1 MENGM
6 KYAHILQPL
15 RIGNTVFRNRFFSA
29 PTGLYDLTPD
39 RAPTDD
45 YIAYFERKAKGGCA
59 SVNIGECNID
69 DEGIGSP
76 NSYEVPNLSER
87 KWNKEA
93 LGKLA
98 DAITRNGAVAT
109 IELQKTGRIKSDEP
123 GRMMVLSPSDG
134 PHPYDSR
141 VKCRAMTEEEILH
154 VIDTYASAAEYA
166 KGRGFGMVM
175 VHAGHGWLLHQFHC
189 PKSNRRTDKWGGSP
203 ENRCRFTVAVIDEI
217 HKRCGRDF
225 PVEVRISGSEAFEGG
240 YGIEEGVEIA
250 KQLDGHADIIHV
262 SCGNLFSPG
271 TDFHTHPGIFQEEAM
286 NVKYA
291 AEIKKH
297 VKHSYVATIGAL
309 TSLDV
314 LEEIVASGKADI
326 VEMAR
331 GLICDPDLPIKA
343 KSGREKEARKC
354 LRCFKCVGQ
363 DYQDGRLFCAINP
376 ASGKEREAARVPQ
389 PLSLRRVLVAGG
401 GIAGMQ
407 AAITARGIGHEV
419 ILCEKGSELGGV
431 LLCEK
436 DVPFKQRIGDYIERQ
451 KYMLEKLGVEVRL
464 NTPVTPELCAEIK
477 PDAIVAALG
486 ASTAMPPIPG
496 LEGENVKTAVE
507 VFADA
512 SLAKG
517 RSVILGAGTTGL
529 ELAIYLASL
538 GKEVRILEMRS
549 ASEAAGTAGTYAS
562 QLQKYDI
569 KVEYGVKADAILPD
583 GVKASAEGD
592 ERFIPCQT
600 VINALGMKPR
610 WDEADALRFCA
621 AEFYQI
627 GDCLKARNLMATTSE
642 AWTAARN
649 IGC

>member
-1 MENGM
+1 MENGL

-15 RIGNTVFRNRFFSA
+15 RIGSTVFRNRFFSA

-217 HKRCGRDF
+217 HRRCGRDF

-389 PLSLRRVLVAGG
+389 PLSLRRVLIAGG

-419 ILCEKGSELGGV
+419 ILCEKGPELGGV

-464 NTPVTPELCAEIK
+464 NTEVTPALCAELK

-486 ASTAMPPIPG
+486 ASTAKPPIPG
-496 LEGENVKTAVE
+496 IEGENVKTAVE

-517 RSVILGAGTTGL
+517 KSVILGAGTTGL

-569 KVEYGVKADAILPD
+569 KVEYGVKADAILD
-583 GVKASAEGD
+583 NAVKASAGAD
-592 ERFIPCQT
+592 ERLIPCDT

>member
-15 RIGNTVFRNRFFSA
+15 RIGSTVFRNRFFSA

-389 PLSLRRVLVAGG
+389 PLSLRKVLVAGG

-419 ILCEKGSELGGV
+419 ILCEKGPELGGV

-464 NTPVTPELCAEIK
+464 NTPVTPELCAELK

>member
-1 MENGM
+1 MENRT
-6 KYAHILQPL
+6 KYAGILQPL
-15 RIGNTVFRNRFFSA
+15 RIGNTVFRNRIFSA

-76 NSYEVPNLSER
+76 NSYEVPNLFER

-98 DAITRNGAVAT
+98 NAISRNGAVAT

-189 PKSNRRTDKWGGSP
+189 PKSNRRTDKWGGNP

-217 HKRCGRDF
+217 HRRCGRDF

-297 VKHSYVATIGAL
+297 VKKSYVATIGAL

-389 PLSLRRVLVAGG
+389 PLSLRKVLIAGG

-407 AAITARGIGHEV
+407 AAITAKGIGHEV
-419 ILCEKGSELGGV
+419 ILCEKGPQLGGV

-464 NTPVTPELCAEIK
+464 NTEVTPALCAELK

-486 ASTAMPPIPG
+486 ASAATPPIPG

-507 VFADA
+507 VFADP

-517 RSVILGAGTTGL
+517 KSVILGAGTTGL

-549 ASEAAGTAGTYAS
+549 AAEAAGTAGTYAS
-562 QLQKYDI
+562 QLRKYDI
-569 KVEYGVKADAILPD
+569 KVEYGVRADAILEG
-583 GVKASAEGD
+583 GVKASAGDD
-592 ERFIPCQT
+592 ERLIPCDT
-600 VINALGMKPR
+600 VINALGLKPR

-627 GDCLKARNLMATTSE
+627 GDCLKPRNLMATTSE

>member
-123 GRMMVLSPSDG
+123 GRMMVLGPCDG

-189 PKSNRRTDKWGGSP
+189 PNSNRRTDKWGGSP

-389 PLSLRRVLVAGG
+389 PLSLRKVLVAGG

-464 NTPVTPELCAEIK
+464 NTPVTPELCAELK

-486 ASTAMPPIPG
+486 ASTAKPPIPG

-512 SLAKG
+512 GLAKG
-517 RSVILGAGTTGL
+517 KSVILGAGTTGL

-627 GDCLKARNLMATTSE
+627 GDCRKARNLMATTSE

>member
-1 MENGM
+1 MENGL

-15 RIGNTVFRNRFFSA
+15 RIGSTVFRNRFFSA

-389 PLSLRRVLVAGG
+389 PLSLRRVLIAGG

-419 ILCEKGSELGGV
+419 ILCEKGSALGGV

-464 NTPVTPELCAEIK
+464 NTPVTPELCAELK

-517 RSVILGAGTTGL
+517 KSVILGAGTTGL

-627 GDCLKARNLMATTSE
+627 GDCRKARNLMATTSE

>member
-1 MENGM
+1 
-6 KYAHILQPL
+6 
-15 RIGNTVFRNRFFSA
+15 
-29 PTGLYDLTPD
+29 
-39 RAPTDD
+39 
-45 YIAYFERKAKGGCA
+45 
-59 SVNIGECNID
+59 
-69 DEGIGSP
+69 
-76 NSYEVPNLSER
+76 
-87 KWNKEA
+87 
-93 LGKLA
+93 
-98 DAITRNGAVAT
+98 
-109 IELQKTGRIKSDEP
+109 
-123 GRMMVLSPSDG
+123 
-134 PHPYDSR
+134 
-141 VKCRAMTEEEILH
+141 
-154 VIDTYASAAEYA
+154 
-166 KGRGFGMVM
+166 
-175 VHAGHGWLLHQFHC
+175 
-189 PKSNRRTDKWGGSP
+189 
-203 ENRCRFTVAVIDEI
+203 
-217 HKRCGRDF
+217 
-225 PVEVRISGSEAFEGG
+225 
-240 YGIEEGVEIA
+240 
-250 KQLDGHADIIHV
+250 
-262 SCGNLFSPG
+262 
-271 TDFHTHPGIFQEEAM
+271 

-401 GIAGMQ
+401 GVAGMQ
-407 AAITARGIGHEV
+407 AAITAKGIGHEV

-464 NTPVTPELCAEIK
+464 NTPVTPELCAELK

-486 ASTAMPPIPG
+486 AVTATPPIPG
-496 LEGENVKTAVE
+496 LDGENVKTAVE

-512 SLAKG
+512 SLARGK
-517 RSVILGAGTTGL
+517 SVILGAGTTGL

-549 ASEAAGTAGTYAS
+549 AAETAGTAGTYAS
-562 QLQKYDI
+562 QLAKYDL

-583 GVKASAEGD
+583 AVKARAGDD
-592 ERFIPCQT
+592 ERLIPCET

>member
-15 RIGNTVFRNRFFSA
+15 RIGSTVFRNRFFSA

-389 PLSLRRVLVAGG
+389 PLSLRKVLVAGG

-419 ILCEKGSELGGV
+419 ILCEKGPELGGV

-464 NTPVTPELCAEIK
+464 NTPVTPELCAELK

-517 RSVILGAGTTGL
+517 KSVILGAGTTGL

>member
-15 RIGNTVFRNRFFSA
+15 RIGSTVFRNRFFSA

-123 GRMMVLSPSDG
+123 GRRMVLGPCDG

-189 PKSNRRTDKWGGSP
+189 PNSNRRTDKWGGSP

-389 PLSLRRVLVAGG
+389 PLSLRKVLVAGG
-401 GIAGMQ
+401 GIAGMHHRQ
-407 AAITARGIGHEV
+407 GHR
-419 ILCEKGSELGGV
+419 
-431 LLCEK
+431 
-436 DVPFKQRIGDYIERQ
+436 P
-451 KYMLEKLGVEVRL
+451 
-464 NTPVTPELCAEIK
+464 
-477 PDAIVAALG
+477 
-486 ASTAMPPIPG
+486 
-496 LEGENVKTAVE
+496 
-507 VFADA
+507 
-512 SLAKG
+512 
-517 RSVILGAGTTGL
+517 
-529 ELAIYLASL
+529 
-538 GKEVRILEMRS
+538 
-549 ASEAAGTAGTYAS
+549 
-562 QLQKYDI
+562 
-569 KVEYGVKADAILPD
+569 
-583 GVKASAEGD
+583 
-592 ERFIPCQT
+592 
-600 VINALGMKPR
+600 
-610 WDEADALRFCA
+610 
-621 AEFYQI
+621 
-627 GDCLKARNLMATTSE
+627 
-642 AWTAARN
+642 
-649 IGC
+649 

>member
-1 MENGM
+1 MENM

-15 RIGNTVFRNRFFSA
+15 RIGSVVFRNRFFSA

-98 DAITRNGAVAT
+98 NAISRNGAVAT

-175 VHAGHGWLLHQFHC
+175 VHAGHGGLLHQFHC
-189 PKSNRRTDKWGGSP
+189 PNSNRRTDKWGGSP

-217 HKRCGRDF
+217 HRRCGRGF
-225 PVEVRISGSEAFEGG
+225 PVEVRISGSEAFESG
-240 YGIEEGVEIA
+240 YGIDEGIAIA

-271 TDFHTHPGIFQEEAM
+271 TDFHTHPGIFQEEGM

-297 VKHSYVATIGAL
+297 VKKSYVATIGGL
-309 TSLDV
+309 SDLDV

-331 GLICDPDLPIKA
+331 GLICDPDMPVKA
-343 KSGREKEARKC
+343 KTGREREARKC

-376 ASGKEREAARVPQ
+376 ASGKEREADRVPH
-389 PLSLRRVLVAGG
+389 PKALEKVLVAGG

-407 AAITARGIGHEV
+407 AAITAREIGHTV
-419 ILCEKGSELGGV
+419 ILCEKGPELGGV

-436 DVPFKQRIGDYIERQ
+436 EVPFKKRIGEYIERQ

-464 NTPVTPELCAEIK
+464 NTPVTPALCREIK

-486 ASTAMPPIPG
+486 AETAVPPIPG
-496 LEGENVKTAVE
+496 IKGEKVITAVAA
-507 VFADA
+507 FTDA
-512 SLAKG
+512 SLARGK
-517 RSVILGAGTTGL
+517 SLILGAGTTGL
-529 ELAIYLASL
+529 ELAIYLASR
-538 GKEVRILEMRS
+538 GKDVEVIELRS
-549 ASEAAGTAGTYAS
+549 PREAPAGTYAM
-562 QLQKYDI
+562 QLRKYGI
-569 KVEYGVKADAILPD
+569 TVSFETRVLEVLPEGVKVSV
-583 GVKASAEGD
+583 GGQEKV
-592 ERFIPCQT
+592 IPCDT
-600 VINALGMKPR
+600 VINAMGMAPR
-610 WDEADALRFCA
+610 WDEADSLRFCA
-621 AEFYQI
+621 PEFYQI
-627 GDCLKARNLMATTSE
+627 GDCLKSRNIMATTSE
-642 AWTAARN
+642 AWTIARN
-649 IGC
+649 IGCI

>member
-1 MENGM
+1 M
-6 KYAHILQPL
+6 
-15 RIGNTVFRNRFFSA
+15 
-29 PTGLYDLTPD
+29 
-39 RAPTDD
+39 
-45 YIAYFERKAKGGCA
+45 
-59 SVNIGECNID
+59 
-69 DEGIGSP
+69 
-76 NSYEVPNLSER
+76 
-87 KWNKEA
+87 
-93 LGKLA
+93 
-98 DAITRNGAVAT
+98 
-109 IELQKTGRIKSDEP
+109 
-123 GRMMVLSPSDG
+123 
-134 PHPYDSR
+134 
-141 VKCRAMTEEEILH
+141 
-154 VIDTYASAAEYA
+154 
-166 KGRGFGMVM
+166 
-175 VHAGHGWLLHQFHC
+175 
-189 PKSNRRTDKWGGSP
+189 
-203 ENRCRFTVAVIDEI
+203 
-217 HKRCGRDF
+217 
-225 PVEVRISGSEAFEGG
+225 
-240 YGIEEGVEIA
+240 
-250 KQLDGHADIIHV
+250 
-262 SCGNLFSPG
+262 
-271 TDFHTHPGIFQEEAM
+271 
-286 NVKYA
+286 
-291 AEIKKH
+291 
-297 VKHSYVATIGAL
+297 
-309 TSLDV
+309 
-314 LEEIVASGKADI
+314 
-326 VEMAR
+326 
-331 GLICDPDLPIKA
+331 
-343 KSGREKEARKC
+343 
-354 LRCFKCVGQ
+354 
-363 DYQDGRLFCAINP
+363 
-376 ASGKEREAARVPQ
+376 
-389 PLSLRRVLVAGG
+389 
-401 GIAGMQ
+401 
-407 AAITARGIGHEV
+407 
-419 ILCEKGSELGGV
+419 

-464 NTPVTPELCAEIK
+464 NTPVTPELCAELK

-517 RSVILGAGTTGL
+517 KSVILGAGTTGL

-627 GDCLKARNLMATTSE
+627 GDCRKARNLMATTSE

>member
-1 MENGM
+1 MENSR

-87 KWNKEA
+87 KLNKEA

-98 DAITRNGAVAT
+98 DAISRNGAVAT
-109 IELQKTGRIKSDEP
+109 IELQKTGRIRSDEP

-166 KGRGFGMVM
+166 KGRGFGMVT

-189 PKSNRRTDKWGGSP
+189 PNSNRRTDKWGGNP

-262 SCGNLFSPG
+262 SCGNLFAPG
-271 TDFHTHPGIFQEEAM
+271 TDFHTHPGIFQEEGM

-297 VKHSYVATIGAL
+297 VKKSYVATIGAL

-343 KSGREKEARKC
+343 KSGREREARKC

-376 ASGKEREAARVPQ
+376 SSGKEREAARPPQ
-389 PLSLRRVLVAGG
+389 PLSLRKVLVAGG

-419 ILCEKGSELGGV
+419 ILCEKGPALGGV

-486 ASTAMPPIPG
+486 AETAAPPIPG
-496 LEGENVKTAVE
+496 LTGENVRTAVE

-512 SLAKG
+512 GLAKG
-517 RSVILGAGTTGL
+517 KSVILGAGTTGL

-538 GKEVRILEMRS
+538 GKEVRIVEMRS
-549 ASEAAGTAGTYAS
+549 AAEAAGTAGTYAA
-562 QLQKYDI
+562 QLKKYDI
-569 KVEYGVKADAILPD
+569 TVEYGTKADAITPE
-583 GVKASAEGD
+583 GVRVRAGED
-592 ERFIPCQT
+592 ERIIPCET
-600 VINALGMKPR
+600 VVNALGMKPR
-610 WDEADALRFCA
+610 WDEADTLRFCA
-621 AEFYQI
+621 PEFYQI

>member
-1 MENGM
+1 MEYGT

-15 RIGNTVFRNRFFSA
+15 RIGNTVFRNRLFSA
-29 PTGLYDLTPD
+29 PTGLYDLTPE

-45 YIAYFERKAKGGCA
+45 YIAYWERKAKGGCA
-59 SVNIGECNID
+59 SINIGECNID

-76 NSYEVPNLSER
+76 NSYEIPNLSEH

-93 LGKLA
+93 LGKVA
-98 DAITRNGAVAT
+98 NAINRNGAVAT
-109 IELQKTGRIKSDEP
+109 IELQKTGRIKSDVP
-123 GRMMVLSPSDG
+123 GQMLLLSPSDG
-134 PHPYDSR
+134 FHPYDDR
-141 VKCRAMTEEEILH
+141 VKCRAMTEEEILAT
-154 VIDTYASAAEYA
+154 VDAYASAAVYA

-203 ENRCRFTVAVIDEI
+203 ENRCRFTVAVVDEI

-240 YGIEEGVEIA
+240 YQIDEGVEIA

-271 TDFHTHPGIFQEEAM
+271 TDFHTHPGIFQEEGM

-297 VKHSYVATIGAL
+297 VKKSFVATIGGL
-309 TSLDV
+309 SDLDV

-331 GLICDPDLPIKA
+331 GLICDPDMPLKA
-343 KSGREKEARKC
+343 QSGREREARKC

-389 PLSLRRVLVAGG
+389 PKGLKRVLIAGG
-401 GIAGMQ
+401 GVAGMQ
-407 AAITARGIGHEV
+407 AAITAREIGHTV
-419 ILCEKGSELGGV
+419 ILCEKESELGGV
-431 LLCEK
+431 LRCER
-436 DVPFKQRIGDYIERQ
+436 DVPFKKRIGEYIERQ

-464 NTPVTPELCAEIK
+464 NTPVTPELCRELK
-477 PDAIVAALG
+477 PEVIVAAVG
-486 ASTAMPPIPG
+486 AVTSTPAIPG
-496 LEGENVKTAVE
+496 IKGEQVVTAVE
-507 VFADA
+507 AFTAPD
-512 SLAKG
+512 LAKG
-517 RSVILGAGTTGL
+517 NCLVLGAGTTGL

-538 GKEVRILEMRS
+538 GKAVQVIEARS
-549 ASEAAGTAGTYAS
+549 AREASAGTYAM
-562 QLQKYDI
+562 QLRKYGI
-569 KVEYGVKADAILPD
+569 TVEYETRAAEILQEGVKVVC
-583 GVKASAEGD
+583 GEG
-592 ERFIPCQT
+592 EKRIPCDT
-600 VINALGMKPR
+600 VINALGMTPL
-610 WDEADALRFCA
+610 WDAADALRFCA
-621 AEFYQI
+621 PEFHQI
-627 GDCLKARNLMATTSE
+627 GDCRMSRNLMATTSE

-649 IGC
+649 IGCF

>member
-1 MENGM
+1 MENST

-87 KWNKEA
+87 KFNKEA

-98 DAITRNGAVAT
+98 NAISRNGAVAT
-109 IELQKTGRIKSDEP
+109 IELQKTGRIASDTP
-123 GRMMVLSPSDG
+123 GQMLLMSPSDG
-134 PHPYDSR
+134 FHPYDSR

-154 VIDTYASAAEYA
+154 TIDTYASAAEYA

-189 PKSNRRTDKWGGSP
+189 PKSNRRTDKWGGNP

-217 HKRCGRDF
+217 HRRCGRDF

-376 ASGKEREAARVPQ
+376 ASGKEREAARAPQ
-389 PLSLRRVLVAGG
+389 PLSLRRVLIAGG
-401 GIAGMQ
+401 GVAGMQ

-464 NTPVTPELCAEIK
+464 NTEVTPELCRELK

-486 ASTAMPPIPG
+486 AVTAEPPIPG
-496 LEGENVKTAVE
+496 LKGENVKTAVE

-517 RSVILGAGTTGL
+517 KSVILGAGTTGL

-549 ASEAAGTAGTYAS
+549 AAEAAGSAGTYAA
-562 QLQKYDI
+562 QLRKYDL
-569 KVEYGVKADAILPD
+569 KVEYGAKADAILSD
-583 GVKASAEGD
+583 GVRVLVGED
-592 ERFIPCQT
+592 ERFIPCDT

-621 AEFYQI
+621 AEFYQV

>member
-419 ILCEKGSELGGV
+419 ILCEKGPELGGV

-464 NTPVTPELCAEIK
+464 NTPVTPALCAEIK

-517 RSVILGAGTTGL
+517 KSVILGAGTTGL

-549 ASEAAGTAGTYAS
+549 SSEAAGTAGTYAS

>member
-1 MENGM
+1 MESC
-6 KYAHILQPL
+6 KYPNILKPL
-15 RIGNTVFRNRFFSA
+15 RIGNTVFRNRMFSA

-45 YIAYFERKAKGGCA
+45 YIAYYERKAKGGCA
-59 SVNIGECNID
+59 SINIGECNID
-69 DEGIGSP
+69 NEGVGSP
-76 NSYEVPNLSER
+76 NSYEIPNLSEH
-87 KWNKEA
+87 KFNKEA

-98 DAITRNGAVAT
+98 NAISRNGAVAT
-109 IELQKTGRIKSDEP
+109 IELQKTGRIASDTP
-123 GRMMVLSPSDG
+123 GQMKLLSPSDG
-134 PHPYDSR
+134 FHPYDSR
-141 VKCRAMTEEEILH
+141 VKCRAMTEEEILAT
-154 VIDTYASAAEYA
+154 VDAYASAAEYA

-189 PKSNRRTDKWGGSP
+189 PKSNRRTDKWGGNP
-203 ENRCRFTVAVIDEI
+203 ENRCRFTVAVVDEI
-217 HKRCGRDF
+217 HRRCGRNF

-271 TDFHTHPGIFQEEAM
+271 TDYHTHPGIFQEEGM

-297 VKHSYVATIGAL
+297 VKQSYVATIGGL
-309 TSLDV
+309 SDLDV

-331 GLICDPDLPIKA
+331 GLICDPDLPRKA
-343 KSGREKEARKC
+343 SSGREKEARKC

-376 ASGKEREAARVPQ
+376 ASGKEREAARPPR
-389 PLSLRRVLVAGG
+389 PLSLKKVLIAGG
-401 GIAGMQ
+401 GVAGME
-407 AAITARGIGHEV
+407 AAITAREIGHEV
-419 ILCEKGSELGGV
+419 ILCEKSAELGGV
-431 LLCEK
+431 LRCERE
-436 DVPFKQRIGDYIERQ
+436 VPFKKRIGEYIERQ

-464 NTPVTPELCAEIK
+464 NTPVTPELCRELK

-486 ASTAMPPIPG
+486 AVTAAPPIPG
-496 LEGENVKTAVE
+496 IRGENVKTAVE
-507 VFADA
+507 VFAEPG
-512 SLAKG
+512 LARGKTA
-517 RSVILGAGTTGL
+517 ILGAGTTGL

-538 GKEVRILEMRS
+538 GREVRILEMRS
-549 ASEAAGTAGTYAS
+549 AREAASGASTYAM
-562 QLQKYDI
+562 QLEKYGLR
-569 KVEYGVKADAILPD
+569 VEYGVKALEILPD
-583 GVKASAEGD
+583 GVRVSADGE
-592 ERFIPCQT
+592 ETVLPCDT
-600 VINALGMKPR
+600 VVNALGMTPL

-621 AEFYQI
+621 PEFHQV
-627 GDCLKARNLMATTSE
+627 GDCLKSRNLMATTSE

-649 IGC
+649 IGCC